1 MFRRDRLDYTRSEA
15 VKIQASLLSEL
26 KDVGLNVEAVQKIA
40 VHGQVGSLR
49 EPKNRHPRKE
59 SIVHNQTPPRPVL
72 RKRPRPPQI
81 DVVSLEDSEDESPLP
96 KQEMRQSTPVLLQAA
111 PAPVPP
117 SVEVVRPIVDG
128 IPKSEANRLFPE
140 LLKKPQIMYYDFNE
154 LESQFSS
161 LPAHIYA
168 NSKNCE
174 MLILRLEPD
183 HCCAPLTLK
192 ESFGL
197 LNITDHTGNFA
208 CFAKEYS
215 QRTVSEFS
223 AIFMNKPLTFV
234 QMIQKAQRF
243 QLFFWI
249 DHHK

>member
-1 MFRRDRLDYTRSEA
+1 
-15 VKIQASLLSEL
+15 
-26 KDVGLNVEAVQKIA
+26 
-40 VHGQVGSLR
+40 
-49 EPKNRHPRKE
+49 
-59 SIVHNQTPPRPVL
+59 
-72 RKRPRPPQI
+72 
-81 DVVSLEDSEDESPLP
+81 
-96 KQEMRQSTPVLLQAA
+96 
-111 PAPVPP
+111 
-117 SVEVVRPIVDG
+117 
-128 IPKSEANRLFPE
+128 
-140 LLKKPQIMYYDFNE
+140 MYYDFNE

-192 ESFGL
+192 ESFGS

-215 QRTVSEFS
+215 QRMVSEFS

-234 QMIQKAQRF
+234 QMIQKLNHLNCSTGLIIANEQDRASISHCASNHLVIF
-243 QLFFWI
+243 
-249 DHHK
+249 